1 MQLSFLSFQV
11 WWLALLCCYD
21 PAYHRHFGLNEREW
35 METLDLIN
43 WAWVR
48 PVAELATNFGYL
60 DNGEAGHRPSCQRL
74 AGFKLMHPC
83 YYSQVLLNWLEDV
96 MASKI
101 GLFNLLLIL
110 VVGALVVTTASQ
122 TCPSICTCKWKNGKK
137 ILYLTIWEKEK
148 HEPWRRGW
156 SNFVVTTNV
165 GRKVCVT
172 ASSHCWCSLI
182 IVEKSQYIVKSC
194 NLLYSTL

>member
-1 MQLSFLSFQV
+1 MVGFTSL
-11 WWLALLCCYD
+11 WYD

-35 METLDLIN
+35 METLDLISS
-43 WAWVR
+43 AWVR

-60 DNGEAGHRPSCQRL
+60 DNEGPSQRL
-74 AGFKLMHPC
+74 AGWKLMHPC

-137 ILYLTIWEKEK
+137 ILSWLKLSSCSMYKVFEKKRK
-148 HEPWRRGW
+148 HEPWRT
-156 SNFVVTTNV
+156 VT
-165 GRKVCVT
+165 
-172 ASSHCWCSLI
+172 
-182 IVEKSQYIVKSC
+182 
-194 NLLYSTL
+194 LL

>member
-1 MQLSFLSFQV
+1 MGIESWPRWHIFGQIKRRFYWERSNKKGRRSKTYRTDPFCNFSFFVLSGV
-11 WWLALLCCYD
+11 WKWALLGD

-48 PVAELATNFGYL
+48 PAALLLLLATNFGC
-60 DNGEAGHRPSCQRL
+60 PSWKKQ
-74 AGFKLMHPC
+74 LMHPSS
-83 YYSQVLLNWLEDV
+83 YSQVLLNWLEDV

-122 TCPSICTCKWKNGKK
+122 TCPSICTCKWKNGK
-137 ILYLTIWEKEK
+137 ISI
-148 HEPWRRGW
+148 P
-156 SNFVVTTNV
+156 SCQV
-165 GRKVCVT
+165 
-172 ASSHCWCSLI
+172 SLFG
-182 IVEKSQYIVKSC
+182 KR
-194 NLLYSTL
+194 

>member
-1 MQLSFLSFQV
+1 MVGFTSL
-11 WWLALLCCYD
+11 WYD

-43 WAWVR
+43 SAWVR

-60 DNGEAGHRPSCQRL
+60 DNEGPSQRL
-74 AGFKLMHPC
+74 AGWKLMHPC

-137 ILYLTIWEKEK
+137 ILSWLKLSSCSMYKVFEKKRENMN
-148 HEPWRRGW
+148 HE
-156 SNFVVTTNV
+156 
-165 GRKVCVT
+165 
-172 ASSHCWCSLI
+172 
-182 IVEKSQYIVKSC
+182 EQ
-194 NLLYSTL
+194 